1 MRSNARKAAISR
13 LGMIAHAAAKGDSK
27 TLKDTLTAAGLGS
40 YADDVLGKAG
50 DAADALKG
58 AVSLDD
64 FASKADK
71 LAEMD
76 RKEMI
81 AALAAFKPKSP
92 NEAFELA
99 AKLSE
104 AGADDNDI
112 NDALQNA
119 VEKMDWYSDADAD
132 AHEKFKELLDWTA
145 TRPEDLKEVK
155 GMVDDEFDVAVEKVA
170 SAASNAKEAASS
182 GAKLIGNGLV
192 DGKGHAFSPSGML
205 QKVSRFDDY
214 FDDGKLDPSEYKEM
228 MKFQDSLIDY

>member
-76 RKEMI
+76 RKEMM

-119 VEKMDWYSDADAD
+119 VEKMDWYSDADTD
-132 AHEKFKELLDWTA
+132 AQEKFRDLL
-145 TRPEDLKEVK
+145 
-155 GMVDDEFDVAVEKVA
+155 
-170 SAASNAKEAASS
+170 S
-182 GAKLIGNGLV
+182 
-192 DGKGHAFSPSGML
+192 
-205 QKVSRFDDY
+205 
-214 FDDGKLDPSEYKEM
+214 
-228 MKFQDSLIDY
+228 